1 MRSRTAQVSVDVNV
15 ACEYSARAGFVRV
28 SVDSGRDEARERARA
43 SMMIPRSAGWG
54 HDWFFSFSAS
64 SVLLSSSWFPSGVL
78 WSVVSASC
86 RFRSV
91 DDDDDDD
98 DEEEEE
104 EEEVVVV
111 VAEVGVVEEDAC
123 GEDAGMSATIG
134 VCCRAGA
141 DPRDTFSRLCQDSSL
156 SESGSISLRRRF
168 VRERAG
174 SGGSDAK
181 IDATSGSDSMR
192 GVVARRLVRAPVTE
206 DDNDGRASASSR

>member
-1 MRSRTAQVSVDVNV
+1 MRSRTAQLSVDVN
-15 ACEYSARAGFVRV
+15 AAREYSARAGFVRV

-43 SMMIPRSAGWG
+43 SMRIPRSAGCG
-54 HDWFFSFSAS
+54 HDWFSFSAS
-64 SVLLSSSWFPSGVL
+64 SLLLSSSWFPSGVL
-78 WSVVSASC
+78 RSVAPASC

-91 DDDDDDD
+91 
-98 DEEEEE
+98 
-104 EEEVVVV
+104 
-111 VAEVGVVEEDAC
+111 GVVEEEDAC
-123 GEDAGMSATIG
+123 GEDAGMCGTIG

-141 DPRDTFSRLCQDSSL
+141 DPLRQDLLL

-168 VRERAG
+168 VRGRAG

-206 DDNDGRASASSR
+206 DDDDGRTSTSRR